1 MTRAEV
7 NQLFELPLSQ
17 RFELAQALWGSIEA
31 EWESLPI
38 TDRERKLLDESLEA
52 YYRDPEAG
60 TPWPEAKAELLRG
73 L

>member
-1 MTRAEV
+1 
-7 NQLFELPLSQ
+7 LPK

-31 EWESLPI
+31 EWESLPV
-38 TDRERKLLDESLEA
+38 TDSERKLLDESLEA

-60 TPWPEAKAELLRG
+60 TPWPEARAELLRE